1 MTTAL
6 FLLRAAQV
14 GLHLAELDALDFGD
28 VIDIVTESAN
38 DNAEYKQVA
47 SQADFDRF

>member
-6 FLLRAAQV
+6 FLLRAVQV
-14 GLHLAELDALDFGD
+14 GLHLADLEVLELGEVLD
-28 VIDIVTESAN
+28 IATESAN

>member
-6 FLLRAAQV
+6 FLLRAVQV
-14 GLHLAELDALDFGD
+14 GLRLAELEALDFGD
-28 VIDIVTESAN
+28 VIDIITESAN

>member
-6 FLLRAAQV
+6 FLLRAVQV
-14 GLHLAELDALDFGD
+14 GLHIAELDALEFGD

-38 DNAEYKQVA
+38 DDAEYKQVA